1 MKPKKSSL
9 LYSTRQEQVSAV
21 GRMSCVY
28 IWMNPFIAVWIK
40 QNRHLIFKISNLY
53 TGARASVSYT
63 PKESYFICLQLLKLQ
78 VCWKL
83 CQIGASLS
91 MAFPIFV
98 SISFNRS
105 LWIFF
110 SSEKYINL
118 HSAPLHLQITNVFCS
133 GQFEY
138 SNSVIFCT

>member
-1 MKPKKSSL
+1 
-9 LYSTRQEQVSAV
+9 
-21 GRMSCVY
+21 MSCVY

-53 TGARASVSYT
+53 TDARASVSYT

-110 SSEKYINL
+110 SSEKYTNL
-118 HSAPLHLQITNVFCS
+118 HSAPLHLQITNVFYS

-138 SNSVIFCT
+138 SNSVIFCTEAVIYLHKHDVFFKVSLRLQ